1 MPTTQNT
8 PSHSLTAESSLSI
21 LSQSSDDVPRTRI
34 DHKAV
39 VYIEPPPLP
48 PTERVTYE
56 AVSNRDLPENFDYSL
71 PLSDRVIVGE
81 YRDNATRWYYVENA
95 DGIIYRFKTRS
106 FLEAFPHSVSEYEYR
121 KEAGLIPPFDPSAS
135 NVHPDSRPKIL
146 IRIPLNRSSKK
157 SGLSKRHPSSAESR
171 SDEEWEHDIAEGD
184 NSHDDDNDD
193 DDVRSVASSARV
205 LRRNARRSTVKVSSG
220 RTDLPFSPKKTRLR
234 KRLVSESES
243 SMTSVS
249 DGVGPTRRSTRI
261 RKSLG
266 IRDTGPES
274 ESGESETGSD
284 ESFSPNRSF
293 RLKGKPN
300 IPKRGKASRAAYG
313 HIRSIADL
321 GYDELE
327 NGPLS
332 GHRYT
337 CERCQREP
345 THLLLQQR
353 QKKASKSKAKRKPR
367 DEFEEDSDGEDKLA
381 ALGGWVR
388 CLKCPLAAH
397 WRCLASTQRDEILK
411 AVQARD
417 HMALEAARGKDTAD
431 AGYTAPNDSTS
442 KDHDLPIQLPPKRPG
457 LESHQTTEF
466 ICSMC
471 MKGGICM
478 GCKNVALEP
487 ELLDTRKVDERL
499 SLPGP
504 AVLEGTSG
512 QNTATGSQPAVPSKE
527 LLFRCRLCKRL
538 AHYAHL
544 PPPHGAMNDNAEVDT
559 EAIAEYYQRDQDWSC
574 SDCISFV
581 YRAEKILAWRP
592 YPPNATQPELPP
604 GESIGPKMNLP
615 REYLVKWQDR
625 SYRRVQWV
633 PHGWL
638 ASVHAALLRNFLT
651 HGPRVNLLDHAV
663 REDQVANA
671 VSEGGI
677 GGTSKESDDS
687 PPVTRSEDAM
697 LLAISD
703 AERRIPPAWKTIDR
717 VLDVL
722 IWSPGKRRSKT
733 SKKKAKM
740 TSVDADLPP
749 DPDAEKEWNE
759 VFESGEEPSTRNTRT
774 LDEWEA
780 EKEDDLSVEDI
791 DRVVWAFIK
800 WDDLGYDEA
809 SWDSPPRPGEPGHSA
824 FKVAFGCFLESR
836 KVHIKLRN
844 KKQIEA
850 FENRPKNEY
859 RQRHALKEGGQLNLG
874 QQSHLKLMPF
884 QVDGFNWL
892 CDNWWNHQ
900 PSILADEMGLGKTVQ
915 IVTYIGSIIKS
926 FDACP
931 ILVVV
936 PNSTITNWAREFASW
951 APGVRVVPFY
961 GEAKSR
967 DVIKRYELTHSTK
980 IQGTTGA
987 KFHVL
992 VTTYDT
998 ITSKDFNPVIKSVP
1012 RWEVLVVDEGQR
1024 LKNDQGLLFK
1034 KLNELKVSHRI
1045 IMTGTP
1051 LNNNIRELFNL
1062 MNFLDPNEWG
1072 DLERLEK
1079 EHEEL
1084 TEDLV
1089 KELHNRL
1096 RPYFLRRLKGQVLQ
1110 LPPKNEVIVP
1120 VSLTPLQKE
1129 IYKSVLGKN
1138 VEILKSLT
1146 LTSDDPRNSTKKL
1159 RTGSMNNIL
1168 MDLRKCIQHPYLVSH
1183 DIEPKGLSPQE
1194 AHSRLVAGSAK
1205 LRFLQGLL
1213 FKLKAR
1219 GHRVLLFSQ
1228 FVIAL
1233 DLIED
1238 FIDGEGFKHLRLDGN
1253 TKQSERQKGMDEFNR
1268 PGSDVFIYLLSTR
1281 AGGVG
1286 INLWSADTV
1295 IIFDP
1300 DFNPHQAIARAH
1312 RYGQTKPCLVFKLMA
1327 KDTAE
1332 ERIMQTGKKK
1342 LVLDHVIV
1350 QKMDDEEGGSDVRS
1364 ILTYGAQALFD
1375 ETADAR
1381 NITYSDQDLDKLIEK
1396 TETEGEQPKEAGED
1410 TGHAFSFAKVWTAE
1424 NDGLVEVDD
1433 QAHKPPETDS
1443 WAHTLELIAKE
1454 KAQMKATERTGRGVR
1469 RKAAIAAGNQ
1479 QMFDFLDSPDK
1490 RKPRGTKRK
1499 KSRSTASES
1508 DGYVNANLSQ
1518 SENSSDEPFQE
1529 DITQDIAELHNPP
1542 VVGAPKKSTGSSGNG
1557 RPPPVSASVSQSI
1570 PNPARPD
1577 GHGAAARR
1585 QEIAICSMCGNAHQ
1599 GTCGMTEHSENL
1611 VHYRRILFNETG
1623 EPFEERRDA
1632 IGIIDHTL
1640 EKRGQLHLVYN
1651 QPLRLVE
1658 KVKREASVPS
1668 RNNPDIRVK
1677 QRAPT
1682 QLPSSH
1688 PKNSSLQKGVPNA
1701 ISSSS
1706 AKSARGGGAPGAM
1719 PQGSTSQKRPSDSH
1733 AQGSGKSAKGGTP
1746 GAMPQGST
1754 SQKRPSDAQA
1764 QGSAKKR
1771 HRTNN
1776 DLDCPVCGGPH
1787 HLVKDCPVTAA
1798 GPESI
1803 QSAISRLKSQPDQT
1817 ATVAAL
1823 LGVLQKYRKRAVGQM
1838 PGSSTGT
1845 RK

>member
-1 MPTTQNT
+1 MPTPENI
-8 PSHSLTAESSLSI
+8 PSRSLTAESTLAPLSLS
-21 LSQSSDDVPRTRI
+21 SGDVSRTNI

-81 YRDNATRWYYVENA
+81 YRDDATHWYYVENA
-95 DGIIYRFKTRS
+95 DGIVHRFKART
-106 FLEAFPHSVSEYEYR
+106 FLEAFPYSVSEYKYR
-121 KEAGLIPPFDPSAS
+121 KKAGLIPPFDPSAS
-135 NVHPDSRPKIL
+135 NVHPDSRPKIF
-146 IRIPLNRSSKK
+146 IRIPSSRSGKK
-157 SGLSKRHPSSAESR
+157 SRLSKRHPSAEPS
-171 SDEEWEHDIAEGD
+171 SGEEWEHDIAEGD
-184 NSHDDDNDD
+184 NFHDDDDD
-193 DDVRSVASSARV
+193 LQSVASSLHVR
-205 LRRNARRSTVKVSSG
+205 RRSTRHSTVQGSSG
-220 RTDLPFSPKKTRLR
+220 RTNLPFSPRKTRLR
-234 KRLVSESES
+234 KPPLSESES
-243 SMTSVS
+243 SVAGVS
-249 DGVGPTRRSTRI
+249 DGVGPTRRSGRI
-261 RKSLG
+261 RNSLR
-266 IRDTGPES
+266 IRDTGHES
-274 ESGESETGSD
+274 EGGESEAGSD
-284 ESFSPNRSF
+284 ESFTPDRNS

-332 GHRYT
+332 AHRST

-345 THLLLQQR
+345 THLLLLQR
-353 QKKASKSKAKRKPR
+353 RKTTKKSKAKRKPR
-367 DEFEEDSDGEDKLA
+367 DDGSEEDSDSEDKLA

-397 WRCLASTQRDEILK
+397 WRCLANTQRDEILK

-417 HMALEAARGKDTAD
+417 LMALEAAHGKDTA
-431 AGYTAPNDSTS
+431 GTGHTASNGSKS
-442 KDHDLPIQLPPKRPG
+442 KDHDLPMQLPPKRSG
-457 LESHQTTEF
+457 LESYQTTEF

-471 MKGGICM
+471 SKGGICM

-487 ELLDTRKVDERL
+487 ESLDTRKVDEHL

-504 AVLEGTSG
+504 ALLEGTDSFSG
-512 QNTATGSQPAVPSKE
+512 QNAATGSQPAVPSKE
-527 LLFRCRLCKRL
+527 LLFRCRPCKRL

-544 PPPHGAMNDNAEVDT
+544 PPPNGAVNDNVAEVDT
-559 EAIAEYYQRDQDWSC
+559 EGIAEYYQRDQDWSC
-574 SDCISFV
+574 SDCLSFV
-581 YRAEKILAWRP
+581 YPAEKILAWRP
-592 YPPNATQPELPP
+592 YPPNAIQPELPL
-604 GESIGPKMNLP
+604 GEPIGPKMHLS
-615 REYLVKWQDR
+615 REYLVKWQGR

-638 ASVHAALLRNFLT
+638 ASVHAGLLRNFLT

-677 GGTSKESDDS
+677 GGLSKESDDS
-687 PPVTRSEDAM
+687 RPETRSETYT
-697 LLAISD
+697 LSGVSD
-703 AERRIPPAWKTIDR
+703 AERRIPPAWKTVDR

-722 IWSPGKRRSKT
+722 IWSPNKQRSKT
-733 SKKKAKM
+733 SKKKVKT
-740 TSVDADLPP
+740 TSVDADNPL
-749 DPDAEKEWNE
+749 DPEAQEEWNE
-759 VFESGEEPSTRNTRT
+759 VFKTGEEPSTQNTRT

-780 EKEDDLSVEDI
+780 EKEDDLSIEDI

-809 SWDSPPRPGEPGHSA
+809 TWDSPPRSGEPGYSA
-824 FKVAFGCFLESR
+824 FKVAFGRFLESR
-836 KVHIKLRN
+836 KVHIRLRS

-859 RQRHALKEGGQLNLG
+859 RQRHALKEAGQLNLG
-874 QQSHLKLMPF
+874 QQSQLKLMPF

-915 IVTYIGSIIKS
+915 IVTFIGNIIKS

-936 PNSTITNWAREFASW
+936 PNSTITNWAREFSSW

-967 DVIKRYELTHSTK
+967 EVIKRYELTHSTK
-980 IQGTTGA
+980 IQGTTGT

-998 ITSKDFNPVIKSVP
+998 IASKDFNSVIRSVR

-1024 LKNDQGLLFK
+1024 LKNDHGVLFK
-1034 KLNELKVSHRI
+1034 KLNELNVSHRI

-1120 VSLTPLQKE
+1120 LSLTPLQKE
-1129 IYKSVLGKN
+1129 VYKSVLGKN
-1138 VEILKSLT
+1138 IEILKSLT

-1183 DIEPKGLSPQE
+1183 DIEPKGLNPHE
-1194 AHSRLVAGSAK
+1194 AHSKLVAGSAK
-1205 LRFLQGLL
+1205 LRLLQGLL
-1213 FKLKAR
+1213 PKLKAR

-1238 FIDGEGFKHLRLDGN
+1238 FVDGEGFKHLRLDGN

-1300 DFNPHQAIARAH
+1300 DFNPHQDLQAIARAH

-1332 ERIMQTGKKK
+1332 ERIVQTGKKK

-1375 ETADAR
+1375 ETADTR
-1381 NITYSDQDLDKLIEK
+1381 DITYSEQDIDRLIEK
-1396 TETEGEQPKEAGED
+1396 TETEDEPPKEAGED

-1424 NDGLVEVDD
+1424 NDGLEEVDD
-1433 QAHKPPETDS
+1433 RAHGSSGTVDS
-1443 WAHTLELIAKE
+1443 WALTLELIAKE
-1454 KAQMKATERTGRGVR
+1454 QAQMKATERTGRGVR

-1479 QMFDFLDSPDK
+1479 QMFDFLDSPAKSKSRGKK
-1490 RKPRGTKRK
+1490 RKR
-1499 KSRSTASES
+1499 SRSTASES
-1508 DGYVNANLSQ
+1508 DGYVNPNLSQ
-1518 SENSSDEPFQE
+1518 SENSSDELFQE
-1529 DITQDIAELHNPP
+1529 DLRQDIAGLRSLVEEN
-1542 VVGAPKKSTGSSGNG
+1542 PKKSTGLSGTG
-1557 RPPPVSASVSQSI
+1557 FIPPSASASVNRST

-1585 QEIAICSMCGNAHQ
+1585 QETAVCAMCGNVHQ
-1599 GTCGMTEHSENL
+1599 GTCGMTERSENL
-1611 VHYRRILFNETG
+1611 VHYRQILFANETD
-1623 EPFEERRDA
+1623 ESFEERRDA
-1632 IGIIDHTL
+1632 IAIIDHTL
-1640 EKRGQLHLVYN
+1640 EKRGQLHRIYN

-1658 KVKREASVPS
+1658 KVRSETSVPP
-1668 RNNPDIRVK
+1668 RNNPNNRV
-1677 QRAPT
+1677 QQTAPT
-1682 QLPSSH
+1682 QLPLSR
-1688 PKNSSLQKGVPNA
+1688 PKNSSLQNGIPNTN
-1701 ISSSS
+1701 SFSVKS
-1706 AKSARGGGAPGAM
+1706 AKGTTPGAM
-1719 PQGSTSQKRPSDSH
+1719 SLASTSQKRPS
-1733 AQGSGKSAKGGTP
+1733 
-1746 GAMPQGST
+1746 
-1754 SQKRPSDAQA
+1754 PSDAQA

-1776 DLDCPVCGGPH
+1776 DPGCPVCGGPH

-1798 GPESI
+1798 GQESI

-1817 ATVAAL
+1817 ATIAAL
-1823 LGVLQKYRKRAVGQM
+1823 RGILQKLAKRAVGQM
-1838 PGSSTGT
+1838 PSTGI
-1845 RK
+1845 RR

>member
-1 MPTTQNT
+1 MPTPEST
-8 PSHSLTAESSLSI
+8 PSRSLTVESTLSP
-21 LSQSSDDVPRTRI
+21 LSQSSGDAFGTNVDP
-34 DHKAV
+34 KAV
-39 VYIEPPPLP
+39 VYIEPPPLS

-56 AVSNRDLPENFDYSL
+56 AVSNRELPENFDRTL

-95 DGIIYRFKTRS
+95 DGIVHRFKARTFLNS
-106 FLEAFPHSVSEYEYR
+106 FPYSVSEYEYR
-121 KEAGLIPPFDPSAS
+121 KKAGLIPHFDPSAS

-146 IRIPLNRSSKK
+146 IRIPLNRSGKK
-157 SGLSKRHPSSAESR
+157 SGLSKRHLSAESL

-184 NSHDDDNDD
+184 NFHDEDND
-193 DDVRSVASSARV
+193 DDVRSVTSSIQI
-205 LRRNARRSTVKVSSG
+205 RRRSTRRSTVQGSSG
-220 RTDLPFSPKKTRLR
+220 RTNLPFSPR
-234 KRLVSESES
+234 KMRFRKPPLSEGES
-243 SMTSVS
+243 SVTSVS
-249 DGVGPTRRSTRI
+249 DDVGPTRRSSRI
-261 RKSLG
+261 RNSLR
-266 IRDTGPES
+266 IRDTVHES
-274 ESGESETGSD
+274 DDGESETGSD
-284 ESFSPNRSF
+284 KSFSPSRNFRS
-293 RLKGKPN
+293 KGKPN
-300 IPKRGKASRAAYG
+300 VPKRGKASRAAYG

-332 GHRYT
+332 AHRDT
-337 CERCQREP
+337 CERCQRDP
-345 THLLLQQR
+345 THLLLLQR
-353 QKKASKSKAKRKPR
+353 RKTATKRKAKRKPKD
-367 DEFEEDSDGEDKLA
+367 DEFEEDSDSEDKLA

-417 HMALEAARGKDTAD
+417 LMALEAVRVKDTAEV
-431 AGYTAPNDSTS
+431 GYTAPNDSKS
-442 KDHDLPIQLPPKRPG
+442 KEHDPPIQLPPKRPG

-471 MKGGICM
+471 TKGGICM

-487 ELLDTRKVDERL
+487 ESLDTRKVDEHL
-499 SLPGP
+499 PLPGP
-504 AVLEGTSG
+504 ADLEGTNSSG
-512 QNTATGSQPAVPSKE
+512 QNPATGSQPAVPSKE

-544 PPPHGAMNDNAEVDT
+544 PPPNGAMNDNVEEVDT

-592 YPPNATQPELPP
+592 YPPNAAQPELPP
-604 GESIGPKMNLP
+604 GETIGPKLNLP
-615 REYLVKWQDR
+615 REYLVKWQSR

-638 ASVHAALLRNFLT
+638 ASVHAAILRNFLM

-677 GGTSKESDDS
+677 GGSGKESDDS
-687 PPVTRSEDAM
+687 RLETRSQDVT
-697 LLAISD
+697 LSAISD
-703 AERRIPPAWKTIDR
+703 AERRIPPAWKTVDR

-722 IWSPGKRRSKT
+722 MWSPDRQRSKT
-733 SKKKAKM
+733 SKKAKT
-740 TSVDADLPP
+740 TSVDADHPP
-749 DPDAEKEWNE
+749 DPEAQKEWNE

-809 SWDSPPRPGEPGHSA
+809 TWDSPPRPGEPGYSA
-824 FKVAFGCFLESR
+824 FKVAFGRFLESR
-836 KVHIKLRN
+836 KVHIKLRS

-850 FENRPKNEY
+850 FENRRKNEY

-874 QQSHLKLMPF
+874 QQSQLKLMPF

-915 IVTYIGSIIKS
+915 IVTFIGSIIKS

-936 PNSTITNWAREFASW
+936 PNSTITNWAREFSSW
-951 APGVRVVPFY
+951 APGVRAIPFY

-967 DVIKRYELTHSTK
+967 EVIKRYELTHSTK

-998 ITSKDFNPVIKSVP
+998 ITAKDFNPVIKSVP

-1024 LKNDQGLLFK
+1024 LKNDHGLLFK
-1034 KLNELKVSHRI
+1034 KLNELNVSHRI

-1072 DLERLEK
+1072 DLEQLEK

-1129 IYKSVLGKN
+1129 VYKSVLGKN

-1183 DIEPKGLSPQE
+1183 DIEPKGLNPQE

-1205 LRFLQGLL
+1205 LRLLQGLL
-1213 FKLKAR
+1213 PKLKAR

-1233 DLIED
+1233 DIIED
-1238 FIDGEGFKHLRLDGN
+1238 FLDGEGVKHLRLDGN

-1268 PGSDVFIYLLSTR
+1268 PGSDVFVYLLSTR

-1300 DFNPHQAIARAH
+1300 DFNPHQVLQAIARAH

-1332 ERIMQTGKKK
+1332 ERIVQTGKKK

-1381 NITYSDQDLDKLIEK
+1381 NITYSEQDLDKLIEK

-1410 TGHAFSFAKVWTAE
+1410 AGHAFSFAKVWTAE
-1424 NDGLVEVDD
+1424 NDGLEEVDD
-1433 QAHKPPETDS
+1433 RAHEPSGTVDS

-1454 KAQMKATERTGRGVR
+1454 QAQMKATERTGRGVR

-1479 QMFDFLDSPDK
+1479 QTFDFLDSPPK
-1490 RKPRGTKRK
+1490 SKFRGKKRK
-1499 KSRSTASES
+1499 KSQSTASES
-1508 DGYVNANLSQ
+1508 DVYINANLSQ
-1518 SENSSDEPFQE
+1518 SENSSDEPFQVDLE
-1529 DITQDIAELHNPP
+1529 QDIAGLRNP
-1542 VVGAPKKSTGSSGNG
+1542 VVGTPKKSVGSSRNG
-1557 RPPPVSASVSQSI
+1557 FLPPPASASVTRSTPTPTWPGS
-1570 PNPARPD
+1570 
-1577 GHGAAARR
+1577 HGAAARR
-1585 QEIAICSMCGNAHQ
+1585 EGTDVCAMCGNTHQ

-1611 VHYRRILFNETG
+1611 VHYRRLLFTNETD

-1632 IGIIDHTL
+1632 IAIIDHTL

-1658 KVKREASVPS
+1658 KVRRETSGPS
-1668 RNNPDIRVK
+1668 RNNPDIRVQ

-1682 QLPSSH
+1682 QLSLSH
-1688 PKNSSLQKGVPNA
+1688 PKSSSLQKGIPN
-1701 ISSSS
+1701 INSLPSG
-1706 AKSARGGGAPGAM
+1706 KSAGGGAPGAM
-1719 PQGSTSQKRPSDSH
+1719 PE
-1733 AQGSGKSAKGGTP
+1733 
-1746 GAMPQGST
+1746 GST

-1776 DLDCPVCGGPH
+1776 DPVCPVCGGPH

-1803 QSAISRLKSQPDQT
+1803 ESAISRLKSQPGQT

-1823 LGVLQKYRKRAVGQM
+1823 LGVLQKHAKRGVGQI
-1838 PGSSTGT
+1838 PSTSI
-1845 RK
+1845 RR